1 LPVLKE
7 DEMNTQGEKHP
18 LILLYGE
25 TDGLIKILK
34 EIFTVEG
41 YNVFMTTE
49 RETLLELLDTKNP
62 DVVVLDVVVYS
73 NNILQTIELIRNES
87 DVPVIILSG
96 QSDLLASRELLS
108 RDANGYIT
116 KPFRMRELLARIQAK
131 LKQRQT
137 NCIQ

>member
-1 LPVLKE
+1 
-7 DEMNTQGEKHP
+7 MNTQDEKHP

-49 RETLLELLDTKNP
+49 RETLLDLLDTKKP

-137 NCIQ
+137 NCTQ

>member
-1 LPVLKE
+1 
-7 DEMNTQGEKHP
+7 MNTENKKHP

-41 YNVFMTTE
+41 YSVFMTTE
-49 RETLLELLDTKNP
+49 RETLLELLDTKKP
-62 DVVVLDVVVYS
+62 DVIVLDVVVYS
-73 NNILQTIELIRNES
+73 NNILQTIEMIRNES

-96 QSDLLASRELLS
+96 QSDLLVSHEILTKDAS
-108 RDANGYIT
+108 GYIT

-131 LKQRQT
+131 LKQRQMD
-137 NCIQ
+137 CI

>member
-1 LPVLKE
+1 
-7 DEMNTQGEKHP
+7 MNTENEKHP
-18 LILLYGE
+18 LILLFGE

-41 YNVFMTTE
+41 YDVFMTIDSD
-49 RETLLELLDTKNP
+49 TLLDLIDTKKP
-62 DVVVLDVVVYS
+62 DVVILDVVVYS
-73 NNILQTIELIRNES
+73 NNILQTIELIRNDS

-96 QSDLLASRELLS
+96 QSDLLVSRDLLT

-116 KPFRMRELLARIQAK
+116 KPFRMRELLARVQAK

-137 NCIQ
+137 DPIQ

>member
-1 LPVLKE
+1 
-7 DEMNTQGEKHP
+7 
-18 LILLYGE
+18 
-25 TDGLIKILK
+25 
-34 EIFTVEG
+34 
-41 YNVFMTTE
+41 MTTE
-49 RETLLELLDTKNP
+49 RETLLDLLDTKKP

-137 NCIQ
+137 NCTQ